1 MERDR
6 ILEMMRRREIHLE
19 VEVVG
24 DAEMHLGLRSTVVRE
39 RHRFGLGGNESE
51 LPIMQWV

>member
-39 RHRFGLGGNESE
+39 RHRFGLGGE
-51 LPIMQWV
+51 